1 MLTHTL
7 LIADDQPEVRRLL
20 RMSLGYG
27 KYRLLEAESGE
38 AALHVA
44 RAEHPEIVVLDVM
57 MPGRLDGLDVCR
69 ALKDDPETASAYVV
83 LLTAR
88 GQTGDQVAGRAAGA
102 DAYMIKPFSPARL
115 IEVIERRADRHVTV
129 RAYGH

>member
-1 MLTHTL
+1 MLNHKL
-7 LIADDQPEVRRLL
+7 LIADDQPDVRRLL

-27 KYRLLEAESGE
+27 KYRLLEADNGE
-38 AALHVA
+38 AALAIA
-44 RAEHPEIVVLDVM
+44 RAEQPEIVVLDVM

-69 ALKDDPETASAYVV
+69 ALKDDPATAGAYVV

-88 GQTGDQVAGRAAGA
+88 GQAGDALAGRAAGA
-102 DAYMIKPFSPARL
+102 DAYMIKPFSPTRL
-115 IEVIERRADRHVTV
+115 IEVIERRAAPHVTV